1 MKYWKGIYRRM
12 NKTEK
17 TRSERILS
25 VVFILYLLFLI
36 KMIVFKYPFAQ
47 MQQIV
52 DTWQK
57 DVVLEGLHTANF
69 IPLKTIKM
77 YIRYYDMPGIRSFSN
92 LFGNILIFVP
102 VGILLP
108 LVHRAS
114 QKIGVSLLN
123 ALLLII
129 GIEVFQLFSNF
140 GAFDV
145 DDIILNG
152 LGVLIG
158 SCVYRLGIS
167 KKARKGDKKF
177 QNF

>member
-12 NKTEK
+12 NKTKK
-17 TRSERILS
+17 TKQERILS

-36 KMIVFKYPFAQ
+36 KMIVFKYPFEH

-57 DVVLEGLHTANF
+57 GVVLEGLHTANF
-69 IPLKTIKM
+69 TPLKTIKM

-92 LFGNILIFVP
+92 LFGNIFIFVP

-114 QKIGVSLLN
+114 KNLWIMLLN
-123 ALLLII
+123 ALLLIV

-145 DDIILNG
+145 DDIILNCF
-152 LGVLIG
+152 GVLIG
-158 SCVYRLGIS
+158 RCIYRLTRP
-167 KKARKGDKKF
+167 KQA
-177 QNF
+177 

>member
-1 MKYWKGIYRRM
+1 MKFWKGIYRRM
-12 NKTEK
+12 NKTAK
-17 TRSERILS
+17 TKQERILS

-36 KMIVFKYPFAQ
+36 KMIVFKYPMEQ
-47 MQQIV
+47 LQQIV

-57 DVVLEGLHTANF
+57 DVILEGLHTANF
-69 IPLKTIKM
+69 IPFKTIKM

-108 LVHRAS
+108 IVHRAS
-114 QKIGVSLLN
+114 RSIWVLLLN
-123 ALLLII
+123 ALLLVV

-145 DDIILNG
+145 DDIILNCF
-152 LGVLIG
+152 GVLIG
-158 SCVYRLGIS
+158 SCIYHLTKS
-167 KKARKGDKKF
+167 EHE
-177 QNF
+177 

>member
-17 TRSERILS
+17 AKNERILS

-36 KMIVFKYPFAQ
+36 QMIVFKYPIEQ
-47 MQQIV
+47 MRQIV

-69 IPLKTIKM
+69 IPFKTIKM

-92 LFGNILIFVP
+92 LFGNVFIFIP
-102 VGILLP
+102 FGILLP
-108 LVHRAS
+108 VVHPAG
-114 QKIGVSLLN
+114 KNVWVMFLN
-123 ALLLII
+123 ALLLVV

-145 DDIILNG
+145 DDIILNCF
-152 LGVLIG
+152 GVLIG
-158 SCVYRLGIS
+158 KCIYQLTNP
-167 KKARKGDKKF
+167 K
-177 QNF
+177 QE

>member
-17 TRSERILS
+17 TKKERILS
-25 VVFILYLLFLI
+25 VVFILYLLFLV

-92 LFGNILIFVP
+92 LFGNVLIFVP

-108 LVHRAS
+108 IVHKAS
-114 QKIGVSLLN
+114 EKVWVLLIN
-123 ALLLII
+123 ALLLVV

-145 DDIILNG
+145 DDIILNCF
-152 LGVLIG
+152 GVLIG
-158 SCVYRLGIS
+158 SLIYHLTAS
-167 KKARKGDKKF
+167 KPSR
-177 QNF
+177 